1 MSDKGGSKMANI
13 FSLPRLTL
21 VTGGAASG
29 KSRLAETR
37 VLGSGRAPVYI
48 ATAQAWDDEM
58 RAKIARHR
66 ARRSGWRELETPSDL
81 PGALSSLTGNE
92 VALVD
97 CLTLWLTNV
106 MLADADLKVA
116 EDALCAALA
125 TSAAPV
131 VCVTNEVG
139 QGIVPD
145 SALGRQFREAQG
157 RLNQR
162 IAAQADSVVAVM
174 AGLPFALKGHAWA

>member
-1 MSDKGGSKMANI
+1 MGHKI
-13 FSLPRLTL
+13 PLPPLTL

-29 KSRLAETR
+29 KSRLAEAR
-37 VLGSGRAPVYI
+37 VLRCGLAPVYI

-66 ARRSGWRELETPSDL
+66 ARRSGWREIETPIDL
-81 PGALSSLTGNE
+81 PGALTSLTGGE
-92 VALVD
+92 AALVD
-97 CLTLWLTNV
+97 CLTLWLTNL
-106 MLADADLKVA
+106 MLDDLDVEGA

-125 TSAAPV
+125 GCAAPV

-145 SALGRQFREAQG
+145 SALGRRFRDAQG
-157 RLNQR
+157 QLNQR
-162 IAAQADSVVAVM
+162 IAARADSVVAVM
-174 AGLPFALKGHAWA
+174 AGLPLVLKGAPWT

>member
-1 MSDKGGSKMANI
+1 MTDK
-13 FSLPRLTL
+13 FSLPPLTL

-29 KSRLAETR
+29 KSRLAEAR
-37 VLGSGRAPVYI
+37 VLGCGRAPVYI

-66 ARRSGWRELETPSDL
+66 ARRSGWREIETPTDL
-81 PGALSSLTGNE
+81 PGALSTLTGAE
-92 VALVD
+92 AGLVD

-106 MLADADLKVA
+106 MLADLDLHVA
-116 EDALCAALA
+116 EDALCDALA
-125 TSAAPV
+125 ASVAPV

-145 SALGRQFREAQG
+145 NALGRRFREAQG

-162 IAAQADSVVAVM
+162 IAAQAHCVVAVM
-174 AGLPFALKGHAWA
+174 AGLPLVLKGAAWA

>member
-1 MSDKGGSKMANI
+1 MKDK
-13 FSLPRLTL
+13 FSLPPLTL

-29 KSRLAETR
+29 KSRLAEAR
-37 VLGSGRAPVYI
+37 VLGCGRPPVYI

-66 ARRSGWRELETPSDL
+66 ARRSGWRDLEAPIDL
-81 PGALSSLTGNE
+81 PGALSTLTRNE
-92 VALVD
+92 AALVD

-106 MLADADLKVA
+106 MLAETDQQAA
-116 EDALCAALA
+116 EDALCGALSA
-125 TSAAPV
+125 SAAPV

-145 SALGRQFREAQG
+145 NALGRRFRDAQG

-162 IAAQADSVVAVM
+162 IAAQADCVVAVI
-174 AGLPFALKGHAWA
+174 AGLPLVLKGAAWA

>member
-1 MSDKGGSKMANI
+1 MGHKI
-13 FSLPRLTL
+13 SLPPLTL

-29 KSRLAETR
+29 KSKLAEAH
-37 VLGSGRAPVYI
+37 VLGSGLAPVYI

-66 ARRSGWRELETPSDL
+66 ARRSGWRDIEAPIDL
-81 PGALSSLTGNE
+81 PAALATLRAGE
-92 VALVD
+92 AALVD

-106 MLADADLKVA
+106 MLAEADLDA
-116 EDALCAALA
+116 EEARLVAALA
-125 TSAAPV
+125 GCPAPV

-145 SALGRQFREAQG
+145 SALGRRFREAQG

-162 IAAQADSVVAVM
+162 IAAQAGSVVAVM
-174 AGLPFALKGHAWA
+174 SGLPLVLKGAAWA

>member
-1 MSDKGGSKMANI
+1 MSHKI
-13 FSLPRLTL
+13 SLPPLTL

-29 KSRLAETR
+29 KSKLAEAR
-37 VLGSGRAPVYI
+37 VLGCGLSPVYI

-66 ARRSGWRELETPSDL
+66 ARRSGWREMEAPTDL
-81 PGALSSLTGNE
+81 PAALATLRPDEAT
-92 VALVD
+92 LVD

-106 MLADADLKVA
+106 MLARTDPA
-116 EDALCAALA
+116 EATPALIAALQA
-125 TSAAPV
+125 SQGPV

-145 SALGRQFREAQG
+145 TALGRRFREAQG
-157 RLNQR
+157 HLNQR

-174 AGLPFALKGHAWA
+174 AGLPLVLKGPAWT

>member
-1 MSDKGGSKMANI
+1 MGHKN
-13 FSLPRLTL
+13 SLPPLTL
-21 VTGGAASG
+21 VIGGAASG
-29 KSRLAETR
+29 KSALAEAR
-37 VLGSGRAPVYI
+37 VLGSGLTPVYV
-48 ATAQAWDDEM
+48 ATAQGWDDEM

-66 ARRSGWRELETPSDL
+66 ARRSGWREIEAPMDL
-81 PGALSSLTGNE
+81 PAALATLRVGE
-92 VALVD
+92 AALVD

-106 MLADADLKVA
+106 LLAETDLAEA
-116 EDALCAALA
+116 EDALVAALA
-125 TSAAPV
+125 ASLAPM

-145 SALGRQFREAQG
+145 TPLGRRFREAQG

-174 AGLPFALKGHAWA
+174 AGLPLVLKGTAWA

>member
-1 MSDKGGSKMANI
+1 MAHN

-29 KSRLAETR
+29 KSRLAEAR
-37 VLGSGRAPVYI
+37 VLGCGLAPVYI
-48 ATAQAWDDEM
+48 ATALAWDDEM

-66 ARRSGWRELETPSDL
+66 ARRSGWRELESPIDL
-81 PGALSSLTGNE
+81 PGALSTLTGE
-92 VALVD
+92 EAALVD

-106 MLADADLKVA
+106 MLAEADLQAA

-125 TSAAPV
+125 ASAAPV

-145 SALGRQFREAQG
+145 TALGRRFRDAQG

-162 IAAQADSVVAVM
+162 VAAQADNVVAVM
-174 AGLPFALKGHAWA
+174 AGLPLVLKGAAWA

>member
-1 MSDKGGSKMANI
+1 MGHQIA
-13 FSLPRLTL
+13 LPPLTL

-29 KSRLAETR
+29 KSRLAEAR
-37 VLGSGRAPVYI
+37 VLGSGLAPVYV
-48 ATAQAWDDEM
+48 ATARAWDDEM

-66 ARRSGWRELETPSDL
+66 ARRSGWREIEAPVDL
-81 PGALSSLTGNE
+81 PAALTTLRGGE
-92 VALVD
+92 AALVD

-106 MLADADLKVA
+106 MLSEADVAAAADGLV
-116 EDALCAALA
+116 AALA
-125 TSAAPV
+125 ASPAPV

-145 SALGRQFREAQG
+145 TALGRRFREAQG

-162 IAAQADSVVAVM
+162 VAAQAVSVIAVM
-174 AGLPFALKGHAWA
+174 AGLPLVLKGPAWA